1 MLTTGTLLRISN
13 DDFLRLIRAP
23 LVREVSAQAAA
34 TLIADGGRWI
44 DLRDADQFAAGS
56 QPDAMNVPIS
66 LLRLKRRALPNDVTY
81 LLYADNRR
89 TEELGCYLLAEC
101 GLSACMLDTPLTG
114 YAAPALSVALA
125 DDPPIGEV
133 SLSATQ
139 EIRINAVPEPPPS
152 LFDVGEQVDVHEL
165 LAVERRRYEKLLTER
180 TRIIKETVERQANAM
195 LAKKDAEMRE
205 QVLAKMRVLREERDR
220 LLAHAKVLE
229 AERLALAQ
237 ERAAFTAEQLTAG
250 RILQEA

>member
-1 MLTTGTLLRISN
+1 MPGHADPAFDTLAN
-13 DDFLRLIRAP
+13 
-23 LVREVSAQAAA
+23 
-34 TLIADGGRWI
+34 TLIPCRFFDRECDI
-44 DLRDADQFAAGS
+44 
-56 QPDAMNVPIS
+56 
-66 LLRLKRRALPNDVTY
+66 
-81 LLYADNRR
+81 R
-89 TEELGCYLLAEC
+89 THKPVIT
-101 GLSACMLDTPLTG
+101 LDHTG
-114 YAAPALSVALA
+114 A
-125 DDPPIGEV
+125 I
-133 SLSATQ
+133 Q

-152 LFDVGEQVDVHEL
+152 IFDVDGQVDVHEL
-165 LAVERRRYEKLLTER
+165 LAVERRRYEKLLAER